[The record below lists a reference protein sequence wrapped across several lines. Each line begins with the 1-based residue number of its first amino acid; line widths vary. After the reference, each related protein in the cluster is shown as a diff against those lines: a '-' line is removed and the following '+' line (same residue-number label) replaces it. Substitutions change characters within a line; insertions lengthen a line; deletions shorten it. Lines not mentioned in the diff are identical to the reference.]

1 MTSFAIAWGLWVVG
15 WQAGLRACHA
25 EDVEPPPPSLYLYH
39 HLLAINS
46 PSPPLSSFEWTGLEG
61 AQGLSGGKQ
70 VCGPVMRQ
78 TSNPSPIAI
87 ISPISA
93 TSTST
98 AASHCW
104 FPQCCSVTFRQ
115 RQLSQS
121 KGEMKKVRKR
131 FPSFNLQISH
141 SHHDFFCTFRK
152 LFIFDAHVKLLQNQP
167 PPD

>member
-1 MTSFAIAWGLWVVG
+1 MAGTPYKRQWRNKKMTLSSHTKSSHCQFYRLILHLLFVLLHVWGSGVVW
-15 WQAGLRACHA
+15 WQAGLRPCHA
-25 EDVEPPPPSLYLYH
+25 PDIKPLPHRH
-39 HLLAINS
+39 HL
-46 PSPPLSSFEWTGLEG
+46 
-61 AQGLSGGKQ
+61 
-70 VCGPVMRQ
+70 
-78 TSNPSPIAI
+78 
-87 ISPISA
+87 
-93 TSTST
+93 
-98 AASHCW
+98 SHQRYQHVHRSITHRW